1 MKNKKI
7 TYQRDPS
14 DVTKMPR
21 KSVHGKRVQNWG
33 KRNIYQSVWRDTR
46 SNRERQA
53 VLAGLKEYY
62 EKGDY

>member
-1 MKNKKI
+1 MKDE
-7 TYQRDPS
+7 R
-14 DVTKMPR
+14 KMPR

-33 KRNIYQSVWRDTR
+33 KRNIYQYVWRDTR

-62 EKGDY
+62 EKGDSE